1 MNSVK
6 KILVISTFY
15 YPIQHIATNRI
26 VAFAKYLKE
35 FGYDVSVLTK
45 GLQNEHKVINGI
57 NVYYVNDTYFI
68 KKLDTSKKESKIIH
82 YLKCAWNIAYMN
94 IYSDEDYGW
103 TNNSVK
109 KAYELLKQNHF
120 DYVLS
125 SAPPI
130 GPHIVA
136 YEIKKK
142 YPKIKWIVDMR
153 DALWSPNYPLKIR
166 NSMLRFVEN
175 KISECADLLLAVSKP
190 QLQEY
195 KKLTDNKL
203 AYIEIRNGYD
213 FVLKK
218 NNSYNKKE
226 FIIIYTGSFH
236 GNRKPDNFFIA
247 LENLYKNNKISNF
260 EVEIIGNNAPIN
272 IPNAIAKNINII
284 DKMPYE
290 KLIDY
295 VNDKASILLM
305 ISPSNIEKGC
315 YTGKLFDYI
324 GLCKPILALVPKND
338 VAAALINKINIGYV
352 AENENITEIEN
363 NILKAYF
370 DWKNVREFD
379 PDLNIIK
386 LHHRKEQIRKL
397 VNYLENIK

>member
-1 MNSVK
+1 MK
-6 KILVISTFY
+6 KILIISTFY

-35 FGYDVSVLTK
+35 YGYDVTVLTK

-57 NVYYVNDTYFI
+57 NVHYVNDTYFI
-68 KKLDTSKKESKIIH
+68 KKLDTSKQEIKIIH
-82 YLKCAWNIAYMN
+82 YLKCARNIIYMN
-94 IYSDEDYGW
+94 IFDDEDHGW
-103 TNNSVK
+103 TKNACK
-109 KAYELLKQNHF
+109 KANEILKQNQF
-120 DYVLS
+120 DFVLS